1 MFKQRFFLAH
11 RRKTKGRARERES
24 ERYESHKDARCGR
37 GDELL
42 RHIKHLIG
50 TFRLRANEQSYRV
63 IVLCCHCH
71 CGTYTHVYGPSEI
84 LMNRTIKFQFRN
96 FYDSLTSRNLRVC
109 AVFERRF
116 FFHLSCRKLFLLR
129 STLLISLSHNN
140 NIFMFVC

>member
-11 RRKTKGRARERES
+11 RRKTKGRARES

-71 CGTYTHVYGPSEI
+71 CSTYTHVYGPSES

-116 FFHLSCRKLFLLR
+116 FLFILQKTF
-129 STLLISLSHNN
+129 SSSLNTF
-140 NIFMFVC
+140 NIFIA